1 MDDNPT
7 DPSFWTPLGGY
18 TDPATLPNSTDDDS
32 VAPSLP
38 KGLFRISVTGG
49 AVTFIEVTPGSGKL
63 TKELLVSGDVFL
75 LQSSGKIFLWI
86 GKGASLAEKKEATPR
101 ALQVRVSPP
110 LSTDLYIY
118 SSSVPPI
125 NSVVL
130 QYISKKGLPSST
142 KIERVSE
149 SFETAAFK
157 SEFLRWDTPIS
168 FGINKANNPTSNG
181 RLIR

>member
-1 MDDNPT
+1 MDETPT

-18 TDPATLPNSTDDDS
+18 TDPASLPNSADDDS

-38 KGLFRISVTGG
+38 KSLFRISDTGG
-49 AVTFIEVTPGSGKL
+49 AVTFIEVTPSSSKL
-63 TKELLVSGDVFL
+63 TKELLVSSDVFL
-75 LQSSGKIFLWI
+75 LQSSGKIYLWI

-110 LSTDLYIY
+110 LPSAAFPLITF
-118 SSSVPPI
+118 PA
-125 NSVVL
+125 L
-130 QYISKKGLPSST
+130 QFIAQKGLPSST

-157 SEFLRWDTPIS
+157 SEFLRWDAPIS

-181 RLIR
+181 RLVR